1 MTEDTS
7 FLSVGELVT
16 EVRWC
21 WWVCRNT
28 VPLHTR
34 FTVKLFMGGNA
45 HYEGGEN
52 WEEEK
57 ETNKALVLQG

>member
-1 MTEDTS
+1 MIEDIS
-7 FLSVGELVT
+7 FLSVGEVLT

-21 WWVCRNT
+21 WWVRRNS
-28 VPLHTR
+28 VALQTR
-34 FTVKLFMGGNA
+34 FMVKLFVGGNA

-57 ETNKALVLQG
+57 ETSKDPVLQG